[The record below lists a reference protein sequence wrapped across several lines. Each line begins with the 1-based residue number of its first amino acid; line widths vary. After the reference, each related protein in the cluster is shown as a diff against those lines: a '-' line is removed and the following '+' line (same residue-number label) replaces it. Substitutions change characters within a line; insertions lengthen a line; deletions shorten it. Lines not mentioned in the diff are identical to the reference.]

1 MFFGVALL
9 MWNGSCA
16 FLYWFMCVRVSKL
29 SLNIVHEAHWH
40 NSKIPWMI
48 QKVQLFWGFSCYFCC
63 SKTNF
68 YNVEI

>member
-1 MFFGVALL
+1 
-9 MWNGSCA
+9 
-16 FLYWFMCVRVSKL
+16 MCVRVSKL